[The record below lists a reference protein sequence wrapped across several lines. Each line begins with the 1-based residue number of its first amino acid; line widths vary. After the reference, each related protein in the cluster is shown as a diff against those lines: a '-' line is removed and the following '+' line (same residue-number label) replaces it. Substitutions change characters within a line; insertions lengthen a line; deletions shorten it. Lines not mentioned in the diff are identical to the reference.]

1 MNYTV
6 RAPEFQVVNFKEYE
20 SLGSTTSYASI
31 LYKKTKYKLL
41 EEVKRVFVN
50 SGEKMR
56 VLNCMKLMN
65 GAEVQVKHN
74 GERAYY
80 SGIVS
85 CGSVW
90 TCPVC
95 SSKITEARREELSLA
110 LSSSGLIPVMVT
122 VTLQHE
128 RNDKLAILLEA
139 LNDSLRK
146 LKSGR
151 WWKSFRSKYKVIA
164 HVSSLEFTF
173 SKHHGWHPHKHWL
186 LFLDCKE
193 SEIDE
198 QAIQKE
204 LTKQYKKHL
213 EKHGR
218 YASEFYGIDV
228 RVGDKQAGAYVS
240 KWGMSEEMT
249 KSNIKVGANE
259 SYSPFQLVELASNGE
274 KFAELAFLEYARA
287 TFGKRQLVYSRGG
300 REALGLGEEK
310 TDAELVEVEEKED
323 EIIISLSREV
333 WNVILRNTLQAEI
346 LYLAESGGAPA
357 VKEFINGLGHYE
369 T

>member
-1 MNYTV
+1 MNYTFC
-6 RAPEFQVVNFKEYE
+6 APEFQVVDFKENE
-20 SLGSTTSYASI
+20 SLGNTTSYAST
-31 LYKKTKYKLL
+31 LYKKKRYRLL
-41 EEVKRVFVN
+41 EEVKTVFVN

-65 GAEVQVKHN
+65 GKEVQVKHN
-74 GERAYY
+74 GEHAYF

-95 SSKITEARREELSLA
+95 SSKITEARRAELSLA
-110 LSSSGLIPVMVT
+110 LSSSGLTPVMVT

-128 RNDKLAILLEA
+128 RNDKLSILLEA

-173 SKHHGWHPHKHWL
+173 SKYHGWHPHKHWL

-193 SEIDE
+193 SDIDE
-198 QAIQKE
+198 MALQKE

-213 EKHGR
+213 ETHGR

-228 RVGDKQAGAYVS
+228 RLGDEQAGAYIS

-249 KSNIKVGANE
+249 KSNIKAGNNE
-259 SYSPFQLVELASNGE
+259 SYSPFQLVELSSSGE

-310 TDAELVEVEEKED
+310 TDIELVTEEAKED

-346 LYLAESGGAPA
+346 LDLAESGGAPA
-357 VKEFINGLGHYE
+357 VKEFIKGIGHYE